1 MFNKKKSVDTLRRC
15 AFCHGFAEIYRV
27 GDAKQFL
34 VYKCQNCGETP
45 VRYYEAK
52 GTELKARNVWNKR
65 TEEAEYIMSVYAHSK
80 STIFTRKDTER
91 RNGKS

>member
-1 MFNKKKSVDTLRRC
+1 MCIKKKSVAPLRRC
-15 AFCHGFAEIYRV
+15 AFCHSFAEIHRV

-34 VYKCQNCGETP
+34 VYKCSNCGETP

-52 GTELKARNVWNKR
+52 TTEQKARNIWNKR

-80 STIFTRKDTER
+80 STIFTREDTER
-91 RNGKS
+91 RNGK